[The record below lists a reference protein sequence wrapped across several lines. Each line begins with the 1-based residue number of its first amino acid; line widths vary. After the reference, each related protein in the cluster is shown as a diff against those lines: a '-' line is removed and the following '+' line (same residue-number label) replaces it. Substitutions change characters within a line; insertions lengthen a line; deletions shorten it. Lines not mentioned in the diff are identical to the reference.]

1 MALLVVLTAL
11 LAGLPLLGVD
21 APAAYADS
29 GSGNSGA
36 QAAAKKAAETGERV
50 EVPGEGTEYATTYA
64 NPDGM
69 TFTLE
74 QSAVPVRV
82 HGSAG
87 GWVAPDAAL
96 EFRPDGG
103 VAPKA
108 AVVDLE
114 FSAGGDGS
122 GLVRIAKDGR
132 SLELGWPGRLPRP
145 TLDGASAVYAD
156 VLPGVDLR
164 MTATTEGFREL
175 LVVKTPEAAANPVL
189 RRIELSLKA
198 DGLTVSETS
207 AGGMTAVDENARP
220 RFSSPPALMWN
231 SPKDTGDAEAKGV
244 SVHAATPTGTQAADR
259 SGGTQSDPADGPGN
273 AASSTVLPIEVGED
287 SLAVVPDADLLA
299 NTHSAD
305 YPIYIDPSVGLDQT
319 AHTLL
324 RSDGY
329 TEYNWGNGSD
339 NEGKGTG
346 HCSSYG
352 GYYCGPGY
360 TQRLYFQFS
369 PSNLAGKK
377 ILSATFRVTE
387 TWSFTCDARSVDLV
401 RTNNISSSTTWAS
414 RPTHLGTV
422 ATRKVSAGR
431 GTACSPSQPE
441 APIEFTDS
449 RLTTVASDFAA
460 GKFSKLTL
468 LLKAQDETD
477 TSAWK
482 RFKNNAVLS
491 VTYVG
496 LPAVPTGVGI
506 VESGGTSC
514 ATSSADPDVV
524 ADPNPTMTAKVMTAS
539 GGGTGASLRARFY
552 MQKRESDGSW
562 SVVTE
567 PVRPSSG
574 FVANNTVV
582 SVASPVKLSEG
593 PLFRMAVFAR
603 SYQDNGSSYVES
615 HSTLTTK
622 GWCYFVVDPTAPK
635 APKITFGGPYS
646 VCTANA
652 CAAAGGPGVAGQFTF
667 SPAAGDNNNVAY
679 QYKLSS
685 SSAWSSALTG
695 STVQAKIVPPLAG
708 TQQLQVRAK
717 DLANRWGAMA
727 AVEFKV
733 AEGETAVGR
742 WHFDDA
748 LPNSG
753 VTKAADTATEGVRHP
768 ATLYT
773 AGAGWSGL
781 ARRGDGD
788 YSLWLN
794 DTSNASQQNGY
805 AATDQPAV
813 NTKSSFTV
821 SAWAY
826 PTDDAAYRTV
836 MSEFGSD
843 GSGFSLYYSSGVQR
857 WVFVWYWYE
866 NGVRKYQGVNAAVAG
881 IPLKTWT
888 HLAAVYDASS
898 STRTISLYVNGRIQG
913 SPVDLPSG
921 SDMKISDGALQ
932 FGRDAY
938 PAGGDRYWKGRVDEA
953 AVWQRPLTAD
963 EIATEARLFNADG
976 TSAVELVAA
985 WDPEGKS
992 GTTLADTVSGY
1003 GRSLALSGGASL
1015 DGTSLVLNGKDGA
1028 AVTAGPV
1035 VDAKGSFTVSTEIA
1049 LDSEALL
1056 SKPDGYTA
1064 QVVGQRASDGSA
1076 WGLWYHLVTKGTG
1089 YDDELNEVTVPVGF
1103 WKFGR
1108 LEADGTFTGVQSGET
1123 AAVDTPVRITGDF
1136 DGPSRVIR
1144 LFLDSNENDAGV
1156 EHIFPAMLGPGDFAV
1171 GKGYAAGDANWAH
1184 YLPGKITDIRIW
1196 AGTASSPDQ
1205 LSNMLGL

>member
-1 MALLVVLTAL
+1 MASLVVLTVL
-11 LAGLPLLGVD
+11 LAILPLLGVD
-21 APAAYADS
+21 APVANADS
-29 GSGNSGA
+29 GSGNSEA
-36 QAAAKKAAETGERV
+36 RAAAKKAADTGERV
-50 EVPGEGTEYATTYA
+50 EVPGERTEYASTYA

-82 HGSAG
+82 RGAAG

-103 VAPKA
+103 VAPRA

-122 GLVRIAKDGR
+122 GLVRVAKDGR
-132 SLELGWPGRLPRP
+132 SLELGWPGELPRP

-164 MTATTEGFREL
+164 MTATVEGFREL

-189 RRIELSLKA
+189 RRIELSLKT
-198 DGLTVSETS
+198 DGLTVSQTA

-220 RFSSPPALMWN
+220 LFSSPPALMWN
-231 SPKDTGDAEAKGV
+231 SPKDTGGMEAKGV
-244 SVHAATPTGTQAADR
+244 SAHAASPAGAQVADP

-287 SLAVVPDADLLA
+287 VLAVVPDAELLA
-299 NTHSAD
+299 NTHSSD

-319 AHTLL
+319 ARTLL

-339 NEGKGTG
+339 NEGKGMG
-346 HCSSYG
+346 HCSSYD

-369 PSNLAGKK
+369 PSKLAGKK
-377 ILSATFRVTE
+377 VLSATFRVTE
-387 TWSFTCDARSVDLV
+387 TWSFTCDERSVDLV
-401 RTNNISSSTTWAS
+401 RTNSISSSTTWAS
-414 RPTHLGTV
+414 RPSHLGTA

-431 GTACSPSQPE
+431 GTLCSPSQPE

-449 RLTTVASDFAA
+449 RLTKVASDFAA

-482 RFKNNAVLS
+482 RFRNNAVLS

-496 LPAVPTGVGI
+496 LPAVPTGAGI

-514 ATSSADPDVV
+514 ATNSADPDVV

-539 GGGTGASLRARFY
+539 GGGSGASLRARFY
-552 MQKRESDGSW
+552 MQKRESDGW

-593 PLFRMAVFAR
+593 SLYRMAVFAR
-603 SYQDNGSSYVES
+603 SYHDNGSSYVES

-622 GWCYFVVDPTAPK
+622 GWCYFTVDPTAPK

-646 VCTANA
+646 LCTANA
-652 CAAAGGPGVAGQFTF
+652 CTPAGGPGIAGKFTF
-667 SPAAGDNNNVAY
+667 SPASGDNNAAY

-685 SSAWSSALTG
+685 SSAWSSPLPG
-695 STVQAKIVPPLAG
+695 STVQPEIVPQLAG

-733 AEGETAVGR
+733 AEGQTAVGR

-748 LPNSG
+748 KPNSG

-773 AGAGWSGL
+773 AGTGWSGFG
-781 ARRGDGD
+781 RRGDGD

-805 AATDQPAV
+805 AATDQPV
-813 NTKSSFTV
+813 INTKSSFTV

-826 PTDDAAYRTV
+826 PTDDSTYRTV

-888 HLAAVYDASS
+888 HLAAVYDASP

-938 PAGGDRYWKGRVDEA
+938 PAGGDRYWKGRLDEA
-953 AVWQRPLTAD
+953 AVWQRPLTQD
-963 EIATEARLFNADG
+963 EIATEARLLNADG

-1003 GRSLALSGGASL
+1003 GRSLALSGGATL
-1015 DGTSLVLNGKDGA
+1015 DGTSIALNGTDGA
-1028 AVTAGPV
+1028 AATAGPV
-1035 VDAKGSFTVSTEIA
+1035 VDAKGSFTVSTEVA
-1049 LDSEALL
+1049 LDSKALL
-1056 SKPDGYTA
+1056 SKEDGYTA
-1064 QVVGQRASDGSA
+1064 QVLGQHAPDGSA
-1076 WGLWYHLVTKGTG
+1076 WGLWYQRTG
-1089 YDDELNEVTVPVGF
+1089 VETVLDDDFNEVTVPVGF

-1108 LEADGTFTGVQSGET
+1108 LEADKTFTAVQSDET
-1123 AAVDTPVRITGDF
+1123 VALDTPVRITGDF

-1156 EHIFPAMLGPGDFAV
+1156 EHTFTAMMGAGDFAV
-1171 GKGYAAGDANWAH
+1171 GKGYAAGDTNWAH
-1184 YLPGKITDIRIW
+1184 YLPGKITNILIW
-1196 AGTASSPDQ
+1196 AGTAASSDQ
-1205 LSNMLGL
+1205 LSDMLRL